1 MAEPLDDPDEI
12 VARRA
17 AVRRRVVATGLG
29 LAALVVAGCAPVGV
43 DVRGQLPPCAEARK
57 IPVEELSEHT
67 DCSLEGWTLRFPD
80 GRRFEAGA
88 ADGAASSTSDEP
100 GLEWGASNWGGDG
113 TVAWRRTDEGTTFWG
128 PQAAVDQ
135 EILLW
140 SRDLD

>member
-1 MAEPLDDPDEI
+1 VAEALDDPDES

-17 AVRRRVVATGLG
+17 AVRRRVAATSLG
-29 LAALVVAGCAPVGV
+29 LVALVVAGCAPVGV
-43 DVRGQLPPCAEARK
+43 SVRGQLPLCPEVKK

-67 DCSLEGWTLRFPD
+67 GCSLEGWTLSFPD
-80 GRRFEAGA
+80 GRRFEVGVANGGA
-88 ADGAASSTSDEP
+88 STSDEP

-113 TVAWRRTDEGTTFWG
+113 TVAWRRTDEGLTFWG
-128 PQAAVDQ
+128 PRAAVDQ